1 MLSVRDLEVSFRDRS
16 VTDEAVRGVSFEMA
30 SGEILGIVGESG
42 SGKSV
47 TARAIMG
54 LLRGREADVL
64 GQILFGGQDLL
75 TLDTEQMRKV
85 QGRRISM
92 VFQEPKSALNPL
104 MKIGRQV
111 EEGLRIHSSKPKS
124 QRRALALE
132 AMVAMELSEPERV
145 YGQYP
150 HELSGGMR
158 QRAML
163 AAALITEPELLICDE
178 PTTALDIHTQTQILA
193 LLQKVNAANGMGI
206 LFISHDLQVIR
217 SICRRVIV
225 MQDGRI
231 VEQGDV
237 ETLFTNPQEA
247 YTRKLIDSIP
257 GRRRRRE

>member
-1 MLSVRDLEVSFRDRS
+1 MLSVRNLEVRFTDRS
-16 VTDEAVRGVSFEMA
+16 EVDEAVRGVSFDMA
-30 SGEILGIVGESG
+30 AGEILGIVGESG

-54 LLRGREADVL
+54 LLRRRSAEVS
-64 GQILFGGQDLL
+64 GQILFQERNLL
-75 TLDTEQMRKV
+75 TLTDEQMRKL

-111 EEGLRIHSSKPKS
+111 EEGLRLHSSMSKS
-124 QRRALALE
+124 ERRAMAIE
-132 AMVAMELSEPERV
+132 AMAAMELSEPERV

-163 AAALITEPELLICDE
+163 GAALITEPELLICDE
-178 PTTALDIHTQTQILA
+178 PTTALDVRTQGQILA
-193 LLQKVNAANGMGI
+193 LLQKVQASNGMGI

-217 SICRRVIV
+217 RICRRAIV

-237 ETLFTNPQEA
+237 ESLFTAPKEA
-247 YTRKLIDSIP
+247 YTKKLLDSIP
-257 GRRRRRE
+257 GRGRRRG